1 MVSTGFK
8 NFIQGLCRDLNIPK
22 TLSELGV
29 KNPNIDLITDIAM
42 RDPSVAGNPV
52 TMTKANTKELI
63 ETLF

>member
-1 MVSTGFK
+1 
-8 NFIQGLCRDLNIPK
+8 
-22 TLSELGV
+22 
-29 KNPNIDLITDIAM
+29 M